1 MIGRFLRITGTTAFM
16 ILCMLLPF
24 LPGQYD
30 PLAVPLSMLPQTV
43 GTVGLL
49 LVPVGALWLAAEH
62 WSRLA
67 PIRLVFAITALIA
80 SSLVWGFASLFW
92 MTESLVLGLAAFGL
106 GGYAVTRIL
115 PRLWSLRSA
124 TRNAT
129 VRPASAL
136 PVYLII
142 LPLALALTRF
152 GLGDRVT
159 ELSRNRA
166 IRNSAPMIADIEAY
180 RAANGRYPPSTVSVH
195 PDYKPSII
203 GIREYRYEP
212 SGDAYNVL
220 FEQHSFRFGTQEIV
234 MYNPR
239 DQQAIAS
246 HALDVLQLTPEQLAL
261 DRTRGHY
268 AVHTAAQPHWKY
280 FWFD

>member
-1 MIGRFLRITGTTAFM
+1 M

-24 LPGQYD
+24 LPGRYD
-30 PLAVPLSMLPQTV
+30 PLAVPVSMMPQTV

-49 LVPVGALWLAAEH
+49 LVPVGTLWFAAEH

-67 PIRLVFAITALIA
+67 PMRFVFAITALIA
-80 SSLVWGFASLFW
+80 SSLVWAFASLFW
-92 MTESLVLGLAAFGL
+92 TTESLVLGLAAFGL
-106 GGYAVTRIL
+106 GGYVVIRIL
-115 PRLWSLRSA
+115 QRLWSLR
-124 TRNAT
+124 NAT
-129 VRPASAL
+129 TNATARPASAL

-142 LPLALALTRF
+142 VPIALALTRF
-152 GLGDRVT
+152 ALGDRVT
-159 ELSRNRA
+159 EFSRSRA
-166 IRNSAPMIADIEAY
+166 IRNSAALIADIEAH

-212 SGDAYNVL
+212 SGGAYNVL

-246 HALDVLQLTPEQLAL
+246 HALDVLQNTPEQLAL